1 MVDLNQIP
9 ANLPV
14 PTDDAFADHLIG
26 MQLPSLRLTTTN
38 GTKIDLS
45 KIKGRLVVYCYP
57 RTGTPNTSLPEG
69 WDQIPGARGCTPQS
83 CAYRDR
89 YQEIKALGAEVFG
102 LSTQSTEYQSEM
114 VNRLHLPFLVL
125 SDQQFEFQRALN
137 LPTFEVTG
145 MTLLKRLS
153 LIVKDGVIEAVHYPV
168 FPSDSDPAWVI
179 DRLNKI

>member
-1 MVDLNQIP
+1 MTNLNKLP

-14 PTDDAFADHLIG
+14 PIDDGLADHLIG
-26 MQLPSLRLTTTN
+26 IRLPSLSLLSTK

-45 KIKGRLVVYCYP
+45 QIQGRFVVYCYP
-57 RTGTPNTSLPEG
+57 RTGTPNSSLPEG

-83 CAYRDR
+83 CAYRDH

-102 LSTQSTEYQSEM
+102 LSVQTSEYQKEM
-114 VNRLHLPFLVL
+114 VGRLHLPFPVL

-137 LPTFEVTG
+137 LPTFDVAG
-145 MTLLKRLS
+145 MTLLKRLT
-153 LIVKDGVIEAVHYPV
+153 LIIRDGIVEALHYPV

-179 DRLNKI
+179 GKLSS

>member
-14 PTDDAFADHLIG
+14 PIDDGLADHLIG
-26 MQLPSLRLTTTN
+26 MQLPSLSLTATN

-83 CAYRDR
+83 CAYRDH
-89 YQEIKALGAEVFG
+89 YQEIKALDAEVFG
-102 LSTQSTEYQSEM
+102 LSHSQLKTPSRPSTEQ
-114 VNRLHLPFLVL
+114 
-125 SDQQFEFQRALN
+125 ALN
-137 LPTFEVTG
+137 SLPLQHTVC
-145 MTLLKRLS
+145 R
-153 LIVKDGVIEAVHYPV
+153 
-168 FPSDSDPAWVI
+168 
-179 DRLNKI
+179 